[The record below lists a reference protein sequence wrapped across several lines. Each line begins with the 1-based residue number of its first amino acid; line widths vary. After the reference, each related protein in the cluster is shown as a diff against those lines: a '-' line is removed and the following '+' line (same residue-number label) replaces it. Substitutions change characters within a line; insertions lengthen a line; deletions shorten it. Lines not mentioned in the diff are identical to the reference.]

1 MERNTVVAVYAG
13 HYLKMAMHSLAD
25 KLGMPIDRIVPTVKP
40 TLTPRTI
47 TTPGGLTAKEGTV
60 AYLVHTWTG
69 YVKEKPFFIIEL
81 HWYLDD
87 TVKPA
92 QALHP
97 YYYAVEIEGI
107 PSIRLGL
114 EVHDSYMQ
122 NKTTTERSPTPYLGP
137 THYTACV
144 VNMIQAI
151 PAAVDGPPGVLEV
164 KMPQFHW
171 KPDMR
176 L

>member
-1 MERNTVVAVYAG
+1 
-13 HYLKMAMHSLAD
+13 
-25 KLGMPIDRIVPTVKP
+25 
-40 TLTPRTI
+40 
-47 TTPGGLTAKEGTV
+47 
-60 AYLVHTWTG
+60 
-69 YVKEKPFFIIEL
+69 VKEKPFFIIEL

-114 EVHDSYMQ
+114 EVRGSYMQ